1 MSAPLRVGIVGCGGI
16 AQMMHLPTL
25 VERGDLFAVTA
36 LADTSEKT
44 LEAVGRRYAV
54 PVLTTDYQQLVSRQ
68 DVDAVLLLASGSH
81 RGPAIAALEEGK
93 HLFVEKPLG
102 FSLEETEA
110 IAVVARKSKGRLM
123 VGYHKRFDPHYLA
136 ARDEVR
142 AMQDLRY
149 VEVTILHPDDSAY
162 RTHHVVLP
170 LGAKPWT
177 PMPEDVMNQGAV
189 REATSGAMQKCVDAT
204 VAPGAPAAHR
214 VGALLLFQSLI
225 HDVNAVRGI
234 LGEPEAVVSAEVWKG
249 GFAQHS
255 LSRFPK
261 DVRVSMSWISVPG
274 LRHYEERLR
283 FVSPE
288 KRVTLTFPSPYLR
301 HLATPL
307 VIERGALEELVVEER
322 TVSHEE
328 PFRSELHH
336 FHQCIASGQAPSPSI
351 EDALGDARWIQAI
364 ARAYG
369 RSS

>member
-1 MSAPLRVGIVGCGGI
+1 
-16 AQMMHLPTL
+16 
-25 VERGDLFAVTA
+25 
-36 LADTSEKT
+36 
-44 LEAVGRRYAV
+44 
-54 PVLTTDYQQLVSRQ
+54 
-68 DVDAVLLLASGSH
+68 
-81 RGPAIAALEEGK
+81 
-93 HLFVEKPLG
+93 
-102 FSLEETEA
+102 
-110 IAVVARKSKGRLM
+110 M

-136 ARDEVR
+136 ARDEIR
-142 AMQDLRY
+142 SMKDLRY

-170 LGAKPWT
+170 HSGKPWT
-177 PMPEDVMNQGAV
+177 PTPEAEMNQGAV
-189 REATSGAMQKCVDAT
+189 REATEGALKECIDGT
-204 VAPGAPAAHR
+204 VAAGAPTAHR
-214 VGALLLFQSLI
+214 VATLLLFQSLI

-234 LGEPEAVVSAEVWKG
+234 LGEPEAVVSAEVWKD

-255 LSRFPK
+255 LTRFPK

-307 VIERGALEELVVEER
+307 SIERAAGEELVVEER

-328 PFRSELHH
+328 PFRTELHH
-336 FHQCIASGQAPSPSI
+336 FHDCIATGRAPVPSI

-364 ARAYG
+364 ASAY